1 MPDAPNSSSPTSPT
15 DSTGPENS
23 PRSTIPDSSPDPTAS
38 APHAPPPPPRGAGTL
53 ALRLAGI
60 AGIAASVAWLI
71 GDILLLGKPMG
82 SADQYP
88 ILNAYDGMAR
98 DSLAAMLPASTTRL
112 AWGALLGVLT
122 GPLYLVACRH
132 FRQALFPHPRRVSL
146 PPYLMLT
153 AGYALA
159 PFAHG
164 SFFYWGQAAK
174 AVHESG
180 AGSDALTTLPGDLA
194 TVLFIPYAVLLA
206 LWVVGSVWMAVLVF
220 RGGTALPRWTGMA
233 NPLFCTLIGAL
244 VTKLWPGAI
253 GTALQGA
260 ALSVANLLLF
270 SLTTVVLWKK
280 AGEESP

>member
-1 MPDAPNSSSPTSPT
+1 MPQAMPLSDSNSSSDPAPTST
-15 DSTGPENS
+15 
-23 PRSTIPDSSPDPTAS
+23 S
-38 APHAPPPPPRGAGTL
+38 APAPLALHPHTL
-53 ALRLAGI
+53 RALRLAGI
-60 AGIAASVAWLI
+60 AGILTSVAWLV

-82 SADQYP
+82 SPDQYP
-88 ILNAYDGMAR
+88 ILHSYDGMAR

-122 GPLYLVACRH
+122 GPLYLYACRH
-132 FRQALFPHPRRVSL
+132 FRHALVPQPRRLAL
-146 PPYLMLT
+146 PPFLLLT

-180 AGSDALTTLPGDLA
+180 ADSAALTTLPGDLA
-194 TVLFIPYAVLLA
+194 TVLFIPYAVLLI
-206 LWVVGSVWMAVLVF
+206 LWAVGSVWLAVLVL
-220 RGGTALPRWTGMA
+220 RGGTAFPRWMCVA
-233 NPLFCTLIGAL
+233 NPLVCTLIGTL
-244 VTKLWPGAI
+244 VTKLWPGAV

-270 SLTTVVLWKK
+270 SLTTAVFWRRK
-280 AGEESP
+280 AG

>member
-1 MPDAPNSSSPTSPT
+1 MPEAQNPARTTRAVNSAGPTAVAPPSSPG
-15 DSTGPENS
+15 TGS
-23 PRSTIPDSSPDPTAS
+23 
-38 APHAPPPPPRGAGTL
+38 L
-53 ALRLAGI
+53 ALRLAGVS
-60 AGIAASVAWLI
+60 GIAASVAWLI

-88 ILNAYDGMAR
+88 ILSSYDGMPR

-132 FRQALFPHPRRVSL
+132 FRRALLPQPRRISL
-146 PPYLMLT
+146 PLYLILT

-180 AGSDALTTLPGDLA
+180 AASDALTTLPGDLA

-206 LWVVGSVWMAVLVF
+206 LWVVGSVWLAVLVL
-220 RGGTALPRWTGMA
+220 RGGTVFPRWMCIA
-233 NPLFCTLIGAL
+233 NPLVCALIGTL

-270 SLTTVVLWKK
+270 SLTTWVLWKK
-280 AGEESP
+280 ADEESS

>member
-1 MPDAPNSSSPTSPT
+1 MPESPTPTGTGPHRPASSPPLSPAS
-15 DSTGPENS
+15 STGTGP
-23 PRSTIPDSSPDPTAS
+23 
-38 APHAPPPPPRGAGTL
+38 L
-53 ALRLAGI
+53 ALRLAGL

-82 SADQYP
+82 SPDQYP

-132 FRQALFPHPRRVSL
+132 FRQALRPQPRRVSL
-146 PPYLMLT
+146 PPYLLLT

-180 AGSDALTTLPGDLA
+180 ARSDVLTALPGDLA
-194 TVLFIPYAVLLA
+194 TVLFIAYAVLLA
-206 LWVVGSVWMAVLVF
+206 LWVVGSVWLAVLVL
-220 RGGTALPRWTGMA
+220 RGGTALPRWMCIA
-233 NPLFCTLIGAL
+233 NPLVCTVIGTL

-260 ALSVANLLLF
+260 SLSAANLLLF
-270 SLTTVVLWKK
+270 TLTTVAFWKK
-280 AGEESP
+280 TT

>member
-1 MPDAPNSSSPTSPT
+1 MSEAPSPTAVPAREPTTSPSSP
-15 DSTGPENS
+15 S
-23 PRSTIPDSSPDPTAS
+23 PRNRLLT
-38 APHAPPPPPRGAGTL
+38 
-53 ALRLAGI
+53 LRLAGI
-60 AGIAASVAWLI
+60 TGIAASVAWLV

-88 ILNAYDGMAR
+88 ILSAYEGTAR

-122 GPLYLVACRH
+122 GPLYLLACRH
-132 FRQALFPHPRRVSL
+132 YRQALLPQPRRLAL
-146 PPYLMLT
+146 PPYLLLT

-174 AVHESG
+174 AVHASG
-180 AGSDALTTLPGDLA
+180 AHSEALTTLPGDLA

-206 LWVVGSVWMAVLVF
+206 LWVIGSVWLAVLVL
-220 RGGTALPRWTGMA
+220 RGGTALPRWMCVA
-233 NPLFCTLIGAL
+233 NPLVCTLLGTA
-244 VTKLWPGAI
+244 VTELWPGAV

-260 ALSVANLLLF
+260 ALSVGNLILF
-270 SLTTVVLWKK
+270 SLTTLVFWKK
-280 AGEESP
+280 AG